1 MPFGTWIFVSPF
13 RALYKA
19 VHIRHTKI
27 AVLIPL
33 GGFLSY
39 SLFSVHSRFALS
51 IKPFRVIFFEF
62 LYQVIIWQT
71 EVAVSG
77 IEENI
82 FIDLFS
88 LLVGEAV
95 RAVGCRIRHKD
106 IKQACSRDYQFLAL
120 VASHDTAGVIH
131 AHVVDFS
138 CNHIGIVFMLPAPLT
153 AQGAVYK
160 SVYVNPYK
168 VLVVNQQIVVA
179 VATAAIL
186 LAKSGFDVTLAIISV
201 VLVGYLYP

>member
-88 LLVGEAV
+88 LLVDEAV

-106 IKQACSRDYQFLAL
+106 IEQACSRDYQFLAL
-120 VASHDTAGVIH
+120 VASHDTAGVFL
-131 AHVVDFS
+131 ALVVDFS

-160 SVYVNPYK
+160 SVYINSYK